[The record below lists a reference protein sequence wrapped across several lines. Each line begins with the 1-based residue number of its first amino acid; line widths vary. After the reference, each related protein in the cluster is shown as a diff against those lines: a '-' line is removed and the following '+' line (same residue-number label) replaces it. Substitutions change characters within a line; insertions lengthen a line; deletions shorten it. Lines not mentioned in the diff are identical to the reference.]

1 MQLSKHYVQQL
12 RFIQQQ
18 KFTLHSSV
26 NILKKNYNS
35 YIMRLESYNSSD
47 PSARRSV
54 RVSRR
59 SLPVIIHNVDIL

>member
-26 NILKKNYNS
+26 NILAS
-35 YIMRLESYNSSD
+35 QLTST
-47 PSARRSV
+47 ASV
-54 RVSRR
+54 ILISRI
-59 SLPVIIHNVDIL
+59 LPVNEFFVMFCLSAYTPFQF

>member
-26 NILKKNYNS
+26 NILQSEFNFLKIAVADVVFY
-35 YIMRLESYNSSD
+35 
-47 PSARRSV
+47 
-54 RVSRR
+54 
-59 SLPVIIHNVDIL
+59 PVYKITCQG